1 MKKIL
6 IVTILL
12 LLIALFGYLFYREGT
27 LAVNSTSEE
36 SIIFVVDPG
45 ENLDS
50 IINNLSKAGLIR
62 NRIVFYLVV
71 KQLGI
76 EREIQA
82 GDFRLSPAM
91 NAYEIADEFTHGTI
105 DIWVTVLEGLRKEE
119 IAEIMSK
126 TFDISETEFNTLAE
140 EGYLFPDTYLIPKN
154 PTAQQVIDIMRATY
168 ETKYSEELRT
178 QARANELS
186 DEEVLI
192 LASIVEREA
201 KFDQDRAQVASVL
214 LARYREDYPLEVDAT
229 IQYAL
234 GYQTTEN
241 RWWKSSL
248 TFADLENTS
257 RYNTYKN
264 AGLPPTPISNPGIAS
279 IRAVVNADEN
289 TPYRFYLSEP
299 NGTTHYSKTFE
310 EHNRNIEKY
319 LR

>member
-1 MKKIL
+1 MKKFLTLIIIFLIIL
-6 IVTILL
+6 IG
-12 LLIALFGYLFYREGT
+12 GYLFYREGT
-27 LAVNSTSEE
+27 LAINSKSEE
-36 SIIFVVDPG
+36 STIFVVDPG

-82 GDFRLSPAM
+82 GDFRLSPSM

-105 DIWVTVLEGLRKEE
+105 DIWVTVPEGLRKEE

-126 TFDISETEFNTLAE
+126 TFDISETEFNTLAQ
-140 EGYLFPDTYLIPKN
+140 EGYLFPDTYLVPKN
-154 PTAQQVIDIMRATY
+154 PEPAQIINLMKSTY
-168 ETKYSEELRT
+168 EEKYTEDMRS
-178 QARANELS
+178 QARVNGLT

-214 LARYREDYPLEVDAT
+214 LRRYREDYPLEVDAT

-234 GYQTTEN
+234 GYQTSEN

-257 RYNTYKN
+257 QYNTYKN
-264 AGLPPTPISNPGIAS
+264 VGLPPTPISNPGIAS
-279 IRAVVNADEN
+279 IKAVVNADEN

-310 EHNRNIEKY
+310 EHQRSIEKY